1 MDLFGP
7 TQTLSMSGK
16 RYTLVI
22 VDDFT
27 RFTWTFFLA
36 SKDVTNHVFIRYCK
50 KVQNEKGLNII
61 TIRSDHGG
69 EFENHEMDE
78 FCANNGIEHTFS
90 APRTPQQNGVAE
102 RKYRTLIEIARIMLC
117 ENNLPKYF

>member
-7 TQTLSMSGK
+7 TQTLSLGGK

-36 SKDVTNHVFIRYCK
+36 SKDETNHVFIRYCK
-50 KVQNEKGLNII
+50 KVQNEKGLNIV
-61 TIRSDHGG
+61 TI
-69 EFENHEMDE
+69 
-78 FCANNGIEHTFS
+78 
-90 APRTPQQNGVAE
+90 
-102 RKYRTLIEIARIMLC
+102 
-117 ENNLPKYF
+117 

>member
-1 MDLFGP
+1 
-7 TQTLSMSGK
+7 MSNK

-27 RFTWTFFLA
+27 KFTWTFFLA
-36 SKDVTNHVFIRYCK
+36 FKDETNHVFIRYCK

-61 TIRSDHGG
+61 IMQSDHGR

-78 FCANNGIEHTFS
+78 FCAKNGIEHTFL
-90 APRTPQQNGVAE
+90 APRTP
-102 RKYRTLIEIARIMLC
+102 
-117 ENNLPKYF
+117 

>member
-1 MDLFGP
+1 
-7 TQTLSMSGK
+7 MSGK

-36 SKDVTNHVFIRYCK
+36 SKDETNNVFIRYCK

-69 EFENHEMDE
+69 EFEYLEMDE
-78 FCANNGIEHTFS
+78 FCAKNGVEHTFS
-90 APRTPQQNGVAE
+90 ARRTP
-102 RKYRTLIEIARIMLC
+102 
-117 ENNLPKYF
+117 